1 MKCDATLP
9 ACSSAALRLPQCRSA
24 PHVSCQVFN
33 MLFGDVQWTYS
44 GLTLT
49 YNRRAPP
56 AEPRGNSRA
65 WHELPSPAALLTGMS
80 SKRPASLAATPLI
93 RTRCRA
99 DLFPPVGPVPRRM
112 PRAVGSKQRLLVACH
127 LVYFTISARGS
138 SRVRMLTAL
147 LERMSV
153 MRMKMPSGARPYCQ
167 CSKSPWLSGALP

>member
-1 MKCDATLP
+1 MRCQLAACKCRTLP
-9 ACSSAALRLPQCRSA
+9 AAARRSA
-24 PHVSCQVFN
+24 RASVARFSICY
-33 MLFGDVQWTYS
+33 LETYS

-93 RTRCRA
+93 RTHSRA

-138 SRVRMLTAL
+138 SQVRMLTAL